1 MKKMCDVA
9 IVGAGPYGLS
19 LAAHLRARGL
29 DFRVF
34 GKPLDTW
41 SRHMPDGMMLK
52 SDGFASNLSSP
63 APDSTLKAFCAAR
76 GLAYGDQGLPVP
88 LSQFLDYANA
98 FRDRYVPELEP
109 RMVSWIGEGPD
120 GFHLTLDDGET
131 FAARHV
137 VLAVGITWFA
147 FTPKVLKPLAADVLS
162 HSFDHRDMSRFK
174 GKDVAVI
181 GAGSSAIDL
190 AYALHEA
197 GACPRVI
204 ARRAFL
210 DYNNTPNPDA
220 ETLIRRTLAPAS
232 GIGRGWKSWFC
243 AGAPLLFHRLPRHM
257 KERAISSHMHPAGGW
272 FMREKVEGVVPQS
285 LSSTIR
291 SAAMKSGRAA
301 LTLARGGKEET
312 LSFDHVIAAT
322 GYVPDMKKLPF
333 LAPELSERAAPNG
346 GSPMVSDNF
355 ETAVPGLYAIGL
367 TAMASFGPLMRFMYG
382 AEFATPRLASHLDR
396 KLAHTN
402 LRKAA

>member
-1 MKKMCDVA
+1 MKNMCDVV

-19 LAAHLRARGL
+19 LAAHLRARGI

-41 SRHMPDGMMLK
+41 SRHMPEGMMLK

-88 LSQFLDYANA
+88 LAQFLDYANA
-98 FRDRYVPELEP
+98 FRGRHVPDLDT
-109 RMVSWIGEGPD
+109 RMVSWIGQD
-120 GFHLTLDDGET
+120 ANGFHLTLDDGET
-131 FAARHV
+131 FGARHV

-147 FTPKVLKPLAADVLS
+147 FTPAVLKPLAQDALS
-162 HSFDHRDMSRFK
+162 HSFDHRTVSRFK
-174 GKDVAVI
+174 GKEVAVI

-197 GACPRVI
+197 GASPRVI

-210 DYNNTPNPDA
+210 DYNNTPDPDA

-243 AGAPLLFHRLPRHM
+243 AGAPLLFHRLPRHV
-257 KERAISSHMHPAGGW
+257 KARAISSHMHPAGGW
-272 FMREKVEGVVPQS
+272 FMREKVEGVVPQT
-285 LSSTIR
+285 LSSTVQ
-291 SAAMKSGRAA
+291 SAAMTKGRAT
-301 LTLARGGKEET
+301 LTLARNGKTET
-312 LSFDHVIAAT
+312 RSFDHVIAAT
-322 GYVPDMKKLPF
+322 GYAPDLRRLPF
-333 LAPELSERAAPNG
+333 LAPELSARAAPNG
-346 GSPMVSDNF
+346 GSPAIGDAF
-355 ETAVPGLYAIGL
+355 ETAVPGLYTIGL
-367 TAMASFGPLMRFMYG
+367 TAMAGFGPLMRFMYG
-382 AEFATPRLASHLDR
+382 AEFAAPRLASHLDK
-396 KLAHTN
+396 KLVQKTWS
-402 LRKAA
+402 KAA